1 MSEGLFYAYLCHLRV
16 LTSTS
21 IPRSLTIAIHPWL
34 LAEGGRIW
42 SFMSD
47 GTDGLEEEQ
56 IPILFRDIEI
66 ESAAEWEVPVGR
78 TSRSNASK
86 DTQIRG
92 SAVF

>member
-1 MSEGLFYAYLCHLRV
+1 
-16 LTSTS
+16 
-21 IPRSLTIAIHPWL
+21 
-34 LAEGGRIW
+34 
-42 SFMSD
+42 MSD

-56 IPILFRDIEI
+56 IPILFEISI

>member
-1 MSEGLFYAYLCHLRV
+1 
-16 LTSTS
+16 
-21 IPRSLTIAIHPWL
+21 
-34 LAEGGRIW
+34 
-42 SFMSD
+42 MSD